1 MNKEK
6 KYTILIIAS
15 VIIILILITTLLVF
29 FYYNSNKQNSLA
41 VNQLR
46 ELAIKKNWG
55 LADEF
60 PNCDQNEKVCV
71 DKSSKLILNGIKLSA
86 KYISFDPDLLESQ
99 TEKIDNSI
107 KTGRFTDTYKLANS
121 LVEKYDLL
129 YSSAW
134 AKNENDFKEINKV
147 VIATSKLSE
156 KNAFVANYILRQPFA
171 KASLFIDNG
180 DNIDFGIVYLKK
192 VNGVWSVV
200 LGPGSS
206 YSDAELKAAGL
217 DEQSFQSD
225 EESANIPVFYDP
237 KNPPPGHLTSISK
250 YIEGDQAKE
259 AVSFLA
265 ELPFSSENKKFTI
278 DYLVDKD
285 NLDEITYVVKIYYQD
300 KKQISLIKKEAEDWL
315 ERKGIDSKNS
325 VQYEEFLTSSGE
337 GL

>member
-6 KYTILIIAS
+6 KYTILIIAGLL
-15 VIIILILITTLLVF
+15 IILTLITALLLF
-29 FYYNSNKQNSLA
+29 LYYNSNKKNSLA

-46 ELAIKKNWG
+46 ELAIEKNWG
-55 LADEF
+55 VADEI
-60 PNCDQNEKVCV
+60 PSCDKNKKACV

-86 KYISFDPDLLESQ
+86 KYISFDPELLESQ

-107 KTGRFTDTYKLANS
+107 KASRFTDTYKIASN

-134 AKNENDFKEINKV
+134 TKNESDFKAINKV
-147 VIATSKLSE
+147 AIASSQLSE
-156 KNAFVANYILRQPFA
+156 KNVFVANYIIRPPFA
-171 KASLFIDNG
+171 KASLFIDSG

-192 VNGVWSVV
+192 VNGAWSVV

-217 DEQSFQSD
+217 DGQSFQSD
-225 EESANIPVFYDP
+225 EDSANIPVFYDP

-250 YIEGDQAKE
+250 YIEGDQAQE
-259 AVSFLA
+259 ATSFLT
-265 ELPFSSENKKFTI
+265 ELPFSSENNKFTI
-278 DYLVDKD
+278 DYLVNKD

-300 KKQISLIKKEAEDWL
+300 KNQISLIKKEAETWL